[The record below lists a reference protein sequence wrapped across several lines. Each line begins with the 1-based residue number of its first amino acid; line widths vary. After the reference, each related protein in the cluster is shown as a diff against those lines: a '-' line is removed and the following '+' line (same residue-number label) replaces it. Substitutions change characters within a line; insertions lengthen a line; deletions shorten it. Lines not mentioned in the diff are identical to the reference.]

1 MNKGKK
7 NSISICGVIVAAC
20 LVSLSSLSAA
30 ETYLREL
37 DLSTDT
43 NAVLEV
49 AEGDV
54 TVVDILS
61 GNRGT
66 VTKTGGGLL
75 RVCEVVNDKVKF
87 VVNGGKLLFDR
98 PQPSALDKAF
108 FHVDSSRTDTL
119 LTEELNGT
127 NFVVRWNDVRGN
139 GMFATNYLY
148 IFQSCSDFLRGTAP
162 ISFHCFW
169 SEMN

>member
-1 MNKGKK
+1 MNKGK

-139 GMFATNYLY
+139 GIFATNCLY
-148 IFQSCSDFLRGTAP
+148 TAKWRP
-162 ISFHCFW
+162 DPENRRAFIS
-169 SEMN
+169 SVT